1 LQELIHAALRHANSL
16 LGNYL
21 EDPDNFFV
29 IEEIID
35 LITRCYQSQAKVII
49 FGNGGSMADA
59 MHFAEELTGRYQQE
73 RPPLAALALSDP
85 AHLSCVANDY
95 SYDEVFARGVEAFA
109 KANDVVIGLSTSGNS
124 ENVIKAI
131 SKAQELGCFTVSFL
145 GKDGGK
151 LCGECDYE
159 ILIPSDNTARI
170 QEMHMLIL
178 HIIIEGVEKQL
189 FEGL

>member
-1 LQELIHAALRHANSL
+1 MQELIHAALRHANSL